1 MYLYHKMSSN
11 NISIVE
17 WVFNDEEDE
26 HPVAVLIK
34 MEDDNVQCLSI
45 QQYQELIS

>member
-1 MYLYHKMSSN
+1 MSSN

-34 MEDDNVQCLSI
+34 MEDDNVQWLSI